1 MFIAYISLD
10 EVNQDLVT
18 RTVDEHFETMATFA
32 SRAEMAS
39 WPCDAVIYDLD
50 CLPRNDRER
59 VLDEL
64 MGDPVRRLAAVH
76 SYNLEPAEKR
86 RLRRNGVIVRRRLH
100 AGWLSR
106 LILGRTRKIRVNAC
120 AGASAA

>member
-1 MFIAYISLD
+1 MFVAYISLD
-10 EVNQDLVT
+10 EVNQDLVM
-18 RTVDEHFETMATFA
+18 RTVDEHVVTLATFA

-50 CLPRNDRER
+50 CLPCDDRER

-76 SYNLEPAEKR
+76 SYNLQPAQKR

-100 AGWLSR
+100 PGWLSR
-106 LILGRTRKIRVNAC
+106 QVLRRTSRIRVNAC
-120 AGASAA
+120 ACASAA